1 MRPRN
6 LEEYSG
12 QQHLLGPGKP
22 LRVQIERDD
31 PSSMILW
38 GPPGSG
44 KTTLAK
50 IIAETTQASFIEF
63 SAVMS
68 GIKEIKQVMVAA
80 AQAAEMHSRTILFV
94 DEIHR
99 FNKAQQDAFLP
110 YVERGTIRLI
120 GATTENP
127 SFEIISALLS
137 RCRVYVLHPL
147 SEEHIAHL
155 LRRALEDTER
165 GLGSLNLTADDDALA
180 LIASY
185 SSGDCRAAYNT
196 LEVAAQLA
204 QDSNSRSPYPKN
216 LGVTGRH
223 SKEGTVSGHDFSPF
237 ETPETQDG
245 NESGHDFSP
254 SETPEPQDGNESG
267 HDMPGSNTTGLC
279 RADAAS
285 LPETARLN
293 ERNES
298 GHDMP
303 GSNTTGLCRADAS
316 SIPETARLNE
326 RNESGHD
333 FSRADRVQFDDRALA
348 PEAQPQPRNRITK
361 EIATEAVQQ
370 RVLMYDKNGEEHYNL
385 ISALHKSVRNS
396 DPDAALYWL
405 ARMFAAGEDPLY
417 LARRVVR
424 MAVEDIGLAAPEA
437 LNLCLSAKEA
447 IDFLGSPEGDLA
459 LAEAVVYLC
468 LAPKSNSVYT
478 AYSAVQAEIEQTR
491 QEPVPLHLR
500 NAPTRLMK
508 ELEYGKGYLYA
519 HDEEGKVADMD
530 CLPDS
535 LRGRTYYKPTQEGR
549 EKLLAQRLDAIRN
562 LRLRKHGGD

>member
-1 MRPRN
+1 MSLFDNQLDGTPDLPQRSSKGPLHAAAPLAERMRPKT
-6 LEEYSG
+6 LDEYVG
-12 QQHLLGPGKP
+12 QEHLLGPGKP

-31 PSSMILW
+31 PQSMIFW
-38 GPPGSG
+38 GPPGVG

-50 IIAETTQASFIEF
+50 IIAETTKANFIEF

-68 GIKEIKQVMVAA
+68 GIKEIKLVMADAA
-80 AQAAEMHSRTILFV
+80 RAAEMHSRTILFV

-147 SEEHIAHL
+147 SEERIAAL
-155 LRRALEDTER
+155 LRRAIEDRER
-165 GLGSLNLTADDDALA
+165 GLGAMELTADSEALDLMA
-180 LIASY
+180 AY
-185 SSGDCRAAYNT
+185 SSGDCRSAYNT

-204 QDSNSRSPYPKN
+204 A
-216 LGVTGRH
+216 
-223 SKEGTVSGHDFSPF
+223 GTAKHIDK
-237 ETPETQDG
+237 
-245 NESGHDFSP
+245 
-254 SETPEPQDGNESG
+254 
-267 HDMPGSNTTGLC
+267 
-279 RADAAS
+279 A
-285 LPETARLN
+285 
-293 ERNES
+293 
-298 GHDMP
+298 
-303 GSNTTGLCRADAS
+303 
-316 SIPETARLNE
+316 
-326 RNESGHD
+326 
-333 FSRADRVQFDDRALA
+333 
-348 PEAQPQPRNRITK
+348 
-361 EIATEAVQQ
+361 IATEAIQQ
-370 RVLMYDKNGEEHYNL
+370 RVLVYDKSGEEHYNL

-405 ARMFAAGEDPLY
+405 ARMFAGGEDPLY
-417 LARRVVR
+417 LARRIVR

-468 LAPKSNSVYT
+468 LAPKSNAVYT
-478 AYSAVQAEIEQTR
+478 AYGAVQQEIEHTR

-508 ELEYGKGYLYA
+508 ELGYAEGYKYA
-519 HDEEGKVADMD
+519 HDEEGRVADMD

-535 LRGRTYYKPTQEGR
+535 LRGRTYYHPTQEGR
-549 EKLLAQRLDAIRN
+549 EKQLAQRMEEIRKI
-562 LRLRKHGGD
+562 RSGKRGA

>member
-1 MRPRN
+1 MSLFDGEPEGPKGTLRTAPLAERMRPRS

-12 QQHLLGPGKP
+12 QEHLLGPGKP
-22 LRVQIERDD
+22 LRVQIEREGPD
-31 PSSMILW
+31 STNTGSMILW
-38 GPPGSG
+38 GPPGVG

-50 IIAETTQASFIEF
+50 IIAETTRANFIEF

-68 GIKEIKQVMVAA
+68 GIKEIKQVMASA
-80 AQAAEMHSRTILFV
+80 AQASEMHSRTILFV

-137 RCRVYVLHPL
+137 RCRVYVLQPL
-147 SEEHIAHL
+147 SEERIMAL
-155 LRRALEDTER
+155 LRRAVEDRER
-165 GLGSLNLTADDDALA
+165 GLGALDLKADDDALE

-185 SSGDCRAAYNT
+185 SSGDCRNAYNT
-196 LEVAAQLA
+196 LEVAGQLA
-204 QDSNSRSPYPKN
+204 A
-216 LGVTGRH
+216 
-223 SKEGTVSGHDFSPF
+223 
-237 ETPETQDG
+237 DG
-245 NESGHDFSP
+245 AKH
-254 SETPEPQDGNESG
+254 
-267 HDMPGSNTTGLC
+267 
-279 RADAAS
+279 
-285 LPETARLN
+285 
-293 ERNES
+293 
-298 GHDMP
+298 
-303 GSNTTGLCRADAS
+303 
-316 SIPETARLNE
+316 I
-326 RNESGHD
+326 
-333 FSRADRVQFDDRALA
+333 DRALA
-348 PEAQPQPRNRITK
+348 G
-361 EIATEAVQQ
+361 EAVQQ
-370 RVLMYDKNGEEHYNL
+370 RVLLYDKSGEEHYNL

-459 LAEAVVYLC
+459 LAEAVVYLS
-468 LAPKSNSVYT
+468 LAPKSNSVYL
-478 AYSAVQAEIEQTR
+478 AYGAVQQEIEHTR

-508 ELEYGKGYLYA
+508 ELEYGKGYRYA
-519 HDEEGKVADMD
+519 HDEEHRVADMD

-535 LRGRTYYKPTQEGR
+535 LKGRSYYQPTQEGR
-549 EKLLAQRLDAIRN
+549 EKQLAQRMEEIR
-562 LRLRKHGGD
+562 RIRAGKHIS

>member
-1 MRPRN
+1 MSLFDGVPDSPVTTARGLPHVGAGAPLAERMRPRT
-6 LEEYSG
+6 LEEYVG
-12 QQHLLGPGKP
+12 QEHLLGPGKP
-22 LRVQIERDD
+22 LRVQIDRDD
-31 PSSMILW
+31 PGSMIFW
-38 GPPGSG
+38 GPPGVG

-50 IIAETTQASFIEF
+50 IIAETTKANFVEF
-63 SAVMS
+63 SAVLS
-68 GIKEIKQVMVAA
+68 GIKEIKQVMAAA
-80 AQAAEMHSRTILFV
+80 AQAAEMQSRTILFV

-137 RCRVYVLHPL
+137 RCRVYVLQPL
-147 SEEHIAHL
+147 SEERIAGL
-155 LRRALEDTER
+155 LRKALEDKER
-165 GLGSLNLTADDDALA
+165 GLGSSELTADDDAMQ

-185 SSGDCRAAYNT
+185 SSGDCRNAYNT

-204 QDSNSRSPYPKN
+204 TE
-216 LGVTGRH
+216 G
-223 SKEGTVSGHDFSPF
+223 SKHIDKE
-237 ETPETQDG
+237 
-245 NESGHDFSP
+245 
-254 SETPEPQDGNESG
+254 
-267 HDMPGSNTTGLC
+267 
-279 RADAAS
+279 
-285 LPETARLN
+285 
-293 ERNES
+293 
-298 GHDMP
+298 
-303 GSNTTGLCRADAS
+303 
-316 SIPETARLNE
+316 
-326 RNESGHD
+326 
-333 FSRADRVQFDDRALA
+333 LA
-348 PEAQPQPRNRITK
+348 KEAI
-361 EIATEAVQQ
+361 QQ
-370 RVLMYDKNGEEHYNL
+370 RVLMYDKSGEEHYNL

-405 ARMFAAGEDPLY
+405 ARMFTAGEDPLY

-478 AYSAVQAEIEQTR
+478 AYGAVQQEVEETR

-508 ELEYGKGYLYA
+508 ELGYAKGYRYA
-519 HDEEGKVADMD
+519 HDEEDRVADME

-535 LRGRTYYKPTQEGR
+535 LRGRSYYHPTQEGR
-549 EKLLAQRLDAIRN
+549 EKQLAQRMEEIR
-562 LRLRKHGGD
+562 RIRAGKRGRRDSDQ